1 MTSPDDVIDRLMGL
15 QPGSL
20 LSDLR
25 LQRPAVRQHSQGS
38 FDALLEPADASALSR
53 TEREMV
59 ALRVATLHACAP
71 LVALHRERLSALGVA
86 PAAMDAAVA
95 GPAGEGLDARTAAM
109 LVHADM
115 LTLEPIAARPAHLEA
130 LAAAGLS
137 AAAIVTLS
145 QLIAFVAYQVRVVAG
160 LALLEGSAS

>member
-1 MTSPDDVIDRLMGL
+1 MTTSDDVIDRLMGL
-15 QPGSL
+15 QPGSF
-20 LSDLR
+20 LSELR
-25 LQRPAVRQHSQGS
+25 LQRPAVRQHSQAS
-38 FDALLEPADASALSR
+38 FDALLAPADATALSR
-53 TEREMV
+53 AERELV

-71 LVALHRERLSALGVA
+71 LVALHRERLAALGIA
-86 PAAMDAAVA
+86 PSIMDAAAA
-95 GPAGEGLDARTAAM
+95 GPGSEELDARTAAM

-160 LALLEGSAS
+160 LALLEGSAA

>member
-1 MTSPDDVIDRLMGL
+1 MNSPDDVIDRLMGL
-15 QPGSL
+15 QPGAF
-20 LSDLR
+20 LSELR

-53 TEREMV
+53 SEREMV
-59 ALRVATLHACAP
+59 ALRVAALHVCPP
-71 LVALHRERLSALGVA
+71 LVALHRERLAALGIAHRV
-86 PAAMDAAVA
+86 MDAAAA
-95 GPAGEGLDARTAAM
+95 GPGSEGLDARTAAM

-115 LTLEPIAARPAHLEA
+115 LTLEPIAAQPAHLEA

-137 AAAIVTLS
+137 TAAIVTLS

-160 LALLEGSAS
+160 LALLEGSAA